1 MTTPKPDHQQYQ
13 HINQWQQ
20 IDWGGEE
27 CESNSYWT
35 TTESTNDDSDSMI
48 NFQPSND
55 DDENQS
61 PNDDDE
67 NQSSNDDD
75 ENQSSNN
82 RHHNQM
88 RICKKI
94 RAEWPIFPSAD
105 LLA

>member
-1 MTTPKPDHQQYQ
+1 MIRDPIMT
-13 HINQWQQ
+13 
-20 IDWGGEE
+20 
-27 CESNSYWT
+27 SNK
-35 TTESTNDDSDSMI
+35 NDQDSMI
-48 NFQPSND
+48 NYQSSNDDDENQSSND

-67 NQSSNDDD
+67 NQSSN
-75 ENQSSNN
+75 N
-82 RHHNQM
+82 RHRNQM